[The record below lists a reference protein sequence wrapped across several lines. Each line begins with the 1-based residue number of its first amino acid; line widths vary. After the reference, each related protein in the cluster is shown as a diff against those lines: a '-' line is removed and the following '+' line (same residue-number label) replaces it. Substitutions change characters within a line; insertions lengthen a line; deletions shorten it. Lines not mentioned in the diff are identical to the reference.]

1 MTVVNWSLTLPK
13 SDMEK
18 RLKKINSVGAKS
30 DNQKEREKK
39 TAKIL
44 ENMKR
49 GEKNKKKIFKSLQKK
64 NTRKTLKE
72 KKSDVITLYSQTRG

>member
-39 TAKIL
+39 TAKII

-49 GEKNKKKIFKSLQKK
+49 EEKKNKKILKSLQKK
-64 NTRKTLKE
+64 LERP
-72 KKSDVITLYSQTRG
+72 

>member
-39 TAKIL
+39 TAKII

-49 GEKNKKKIFKSLQKK
+49 EEK
-64 NTRKTLKE
+64 
-72 KKSDVITLYSQTRG
+72 